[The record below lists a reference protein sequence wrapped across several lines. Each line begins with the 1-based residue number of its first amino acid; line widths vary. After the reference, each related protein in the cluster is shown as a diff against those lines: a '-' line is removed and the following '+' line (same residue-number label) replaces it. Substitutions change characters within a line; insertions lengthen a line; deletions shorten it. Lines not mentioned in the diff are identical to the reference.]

1 MLIPGKSVVSTIFF
15 LQAVEAKVSFRVQN
29 VCKDVCSLWPPTV
42 PLCQTWSVDWST
54 AMAWDE
60 LTFCDGWTCLVET
73 ETAGQPFLR
82 FTVQVGQ
89 NASLSWPATVGSN
102 WHNSVKL
109 FSSPRLEPF
118 STPKKALP
126 NRTFAAEESLPTA
139 YKLIELCSLSDVMSL
154 PRGALST
161 EKNSLPRHACKLLLF
176 WQNVSSHVKLAWK
189 DKCSYTFREYKTRNS
204 KIVTVGKI
212 KWTIYKLE
220 RMKNIDVERWE
231 TLTKKNNDNA

>member
-1 MLIPGKSVVSTIFF
+1 MTDGRVWLVNPSCGF
-15 LQAVEAKVSFRVQN
+15 LSKY
-29 VCKDVCSLWPPTV
+29 
-42 PLCQTWSVDWST
+42 
-54 AMAWDE
+54 
-60 LTFCDGWTCLVET
+60 
-73 ETAGQPFLR
+73 
-82 FTVQVGQ
+82 
-89 NASLSWPATVGSN
+89 ASLAWPATVGSD

-161 EKNSLPRHACKLLLF
+161 EKNSLPRHACKLLPF

-212 KWTIYKLE
+212 K
-220 RMKNIDVERWE
+220 
-231 TLTKKNNDNA
+231 